1 MSDCVRY
8 PAPGCVVEY
17 MEGNAVQIALITEE
31 AGGRLRLLLPN
42 RRETRLNAS
51 RLLPWLGPMHEADLG
66 REEAVRLLEQ
76 HKKSREELAA
86 DVPVMDVWE
95 LAQGEVNV
103 APATWFA
110 ELFTSDPPVD
120 QVAAYGRALLACK
133 SHFRFQP
140 PDFQVFPAE
149 MVEKRLAEEKNRHE
163 REALIAGGAAFLRM
177 LWDVACRKRDLPP
190 PPAQGAS
197 SGEWPSDEV
206 AESLEEVLRARMV
219 DPEGQEHEALWRTLG
234 KGLPDVPH
242 LPLQLLVAWGKL
254 PAHYNFWLDRAGY
267 AAGDSWWAA
276 HTEEVDALVRAARAC
291 NMPDAALFTPT
302 ASTNCLCD
310 DNGTAGADESAAG
323 TAITDAAGPALLFE
337 AGPLPE
343 SPLPF
348 ISIDSASTRDVDDAF
363 HVQPAD
369 DGYLL
374 TLALACPALYWP
386 FGSPLDKAVLHRG
399 TSIYLPEGDC
409 HMLPEVLGTAAYSL
423 LANDLRPAL
432 CVEVPVDG
440 NGRFG
445 PCRVYL
451 ARVSLAANLT
461 YRDSQAVLDAQAE
474 GPDAPLPE
482 NPAALY
488 AEQLRLGLNLARN
501 RQSARI
507 EDGAV
512 VMDRPDPA
520 ISLEGEGAEVRV
532 LVGPDYSAPDAQML
546 VAEMMI
552 LASAAVAHWALERG
566 MAMLHRVQDVVL
578 PREYAGIW
586 STPQD
591 MTRIMRALTPSG
603 LEVQAKPHAALGLD
617 RYTPMTSPLR
627 RYPDLVNEAQ
637 VVHFLC
643 TGQPRWS
650 EDMLVRLLQ
659 ALSPALDGAGQV
671 QRFRPRYWKLL
682 FFRQQGD
689 KTWWPGVI
697 TEENDAFVSV
707 SLPDQGMFV
716 RGRRKL
722 FDDRAHPGLQVDV
735 RIGKV
740 HPLYN
745 EIMILEA
752 ATTG

>member
-31 AGGRLRLLLPN
+31 VGGRLRLLLPN

-51 RLLPWLGPMHEADLG
+51 RLLPWLGPMHGADLG
-66 REEAVRLLEQ
+66 REDAVRLLEQ
-76 HKKSREELAA
+76 HKKSREDLAA

-95 LAQGEVNV
+95 LAQGEVSV

-110 ELFTSDPPVD
+110 ELFTSDPSVD
-120 QVAAYGRALLACK
+120 QVSAYGRALLACK

-140 PDFQVFPAE
+140 PDFQVFPAG
-149 MVEKRLAEEKNRHE
+149 MVEKRLVEEKTRLE

-177 LWDVACRKRDLPP
+177 LWDVACRKRELPP
-190 PPAQGAS
+190 PPAEGAS
-197 SGEWPSDEV
+197 SGEWPPDDV
-206 AESLEEVLRARMV
+206 AESLEEVLRARMI
-219 DPEGQEHEALWRTLG
+219 DPEGQEYDALWRTLG

-242 LPLQLLVAWGKL
+242 LPLQLLVAWGKV
-254 PAHYNFWLDRAGY
+254 PPHYNFWLDRAGY
-267 AAGDSWWAA
+267 ASGDSWWTP
-276 HTEEVDALVRAARAC
+276 HSEQVDALVRASQSGE
-291 NMPDAALFTPT
+291 MPDAALFTSDAPAGCMCDEDFSAVAAEAP
-302 ASTNCLCD
+302 AS
-310 DNGTAGADESAAG
+310 S
-323 TAITDAAGPALLFE
+323 PSLLFE
-337 AGPLPE
+337 PGPLPE

-363 HVQPAD
+363 HVQPAE

-423 LANDLRPAL
+423 IANESRPAL
-432 CVEVPVDG
+432 CVEVPVDA
-440 NGRFG
+440 NGRYG
-445 PCRVYL
+445 SCRAYL
-451 ARVSLAANLT
+451 ARVRLAANLT

-474 GPDAPLPE
+474 SADAPLPE
-482 NPAALY
+482 NPAA
-488 AEQLRLGLNLARN
+488 AHAGQLRSGLDLARK
-501 RQSARI
+501 RQGARI

-520 ISLEGEGAEVRV
+520 VSLEGEGADVRV
-532 LVGPDYSAPDAQML
+532 HVGPDYSAPDAQML

-566 MAMLHRVQDVVL
+566 MSMLHRVQDVVL

-586 STPQD
+586 NTPQD

-603 LEVQAKPHAALGLD
+603 LEVQARPHAALGLD

-689 KTWWPGVI
+689 KVWWPGVI

>member
-17 MEGNAVQIALITEE
+17 LEGNAVQIALITEE

-51 RLLPWLGPMHEADLG
+51 RLLPWLGPLHGADLG
-66 REEAVRLLEQ
+66 RDEAVRLLEQ
-76 HKKSREELAA
+76 HKKCREDLAS

-95 LAQGEVNV
+95 LAQGEVSV

-110 ELFTSDPPVD
+110 ELFTSDPSAD
-120 QVAAYGRALLACK
+120 QVSAYGRALLACK

-140 PDFQVFPAE
+140 PDFQVFPAD
-149 MVEKRLAEEKNRHE
+149 MVEKRLVEEKNRLE

-177 LWDVACRKRDLPP
+177 LWDVACRKRELPP
-190 PPAQGAS
+190 PPVEGAS
-197 SGEWPSDEV
+197 SGEWPSADV
-206 AESLEEVLRARMV
+206 AESLEEVLRSRMV
-219 DPEGQEHEALWRTLG
+219 DPEGQEFDALWRTLG

-242 LPLQLLVAWGKL
+242 LPLQLLVAWGKV
-254 PAHYNFWLDRAGY
+254 PPHYNFWLDRAGY
-267 AAGDSWWAA
+267 ASGDDWWTA
-276 HTEEVDALVRAARAC
+276 HRDEVDALVRAAESGQ
-291 NMPDAALFTPT
+291 MPDAALFTPAAPT
-302 ASTNCLCD
+302 PCMCD
-310 DNGTAGADESAAG
+310 DAA
-323 TAITDAAGPALLFE
+323 ASIPAAAPATSLLFE
-337 AGPLPE
+337 PGPLPE

-348 ISIDSASTRDVDDAF
+348 VSIDSASTRDVDDAF
-363 HVQPAD
+363 HVQSTD

-374 TLALACPALYWP
+374 TLALACPALYWH
-386 FGSPLDKAVLHRG
+386 FGGVLDRAVLHRG

-423 LANDLRPAL
+423 LAGTPRPAL
-432 CVEVPVDG
+432 CVEIPVDAQ
-440 NGRFG
+440 GRYG
-445 PCRVYL
+445 SCRTYL
-451 ARVSLAANLT
+451 ARVRLAANLT
-461 YRDSQAVLDAQAE
+461 YRDSQAVLDAQSE
-474 GPDAPLPE
+474 GLALPD
-482 NPAALY
+482 NPAA
-488 AEQLRLGLNLARN
+488 AHAGQLSVGLELARK
-501 RQSARI
+501 RQNTRI

-512 VMDRPDPA
+512 VMDRPDPV
-520 ISLEGEGAEVRV
+520 ISLEGEGADVRV
-532 LVGPDYSAPDAQML
+532 HVGPDYCAPDAQML

-552 LASAAVAHWALERG
+552 LASAAVAHWARERG

-578 PREYAGIW
+578 PREYAGVW

-603 LEVQAKPHAALGLD
+603 LEVQARPHAALGLD
-617 RYTPMTSPLR
+617 RYTPVTSPLR

-650 EDMLVRLLQ
+650 EDALVSLLH

-689 KTWWPGVI
+689 KVWWSGVI

>member
-17 MEGNAVQIALITEE
+17 LEGNAVQIALITEE

-51 RLLPWLGPMHEADLG
+51 RLLPWLGPLHGADLG
-66 REEAVRLLEQ
+66 RDEAVRLLEQ
-76 HKKSREELAA
+76 HKKCREDLAS

-95 LAQGEVNV
+95 MAQGEVSV

-110 ELFTSDPPVD
+110 ELFTSDPSAD
-120 QVAAYGRALLACK
+120 QVSAYGRALLACK

-140 PDFQVFPAE
+140 PDFQVFPAD
-149 MVEKRLAEEKNRHE
+149 MVEKRLVEEKNRLE

-177 LWDVACRKRDLPP
+177 LWDVACRKRELPP
-190 PPAQGAS
+190 PPVEGAS
-197 SGEWPSDEV
+197 SGEWPSADV
-206 AESLEEVLRARMV
+206 AESLEEVLRSRMV
-219 DPEGQEHEALWRTLG
+219 DPEGQEFDALWRTLG

-242 LPLQLLVAWGKL
+242 LPLQLLVAWGKV
-254 PAHYNFWLDRAGY
+254 PPHYNFWLDRAGF
-267 AAGDSWWAA
+267 APGDDWWTA
-276 HTEEVDALVRAARAC
+276 HRDEVDALIHAAESGQ
-291 NMPDAALFTPT
+291 MPDAALFTPAAPT
-302 ASTNCLCD
+302 PCMCD
-310 DNGTAGADESAAG
+310 DAA
-323 TAITDAAGPALLFE
+323 ASIPAAAPATSLLFE
-337 AGPLPE
+337 PGPLPE

-348 ISIDSASTRDVDDAF
+348 VSIDSASTRDVDDAF
-363 HVQPAD
+363 HVQSTD

-374 TLALACPALYWP
+374 TLALACPALYWH
-386 FGSPLDKAVLHRG
+386 FGGVLDRAVLHRG

-423 LANDLRPAL
+423 LAGTPRPAL
-432 CVEVPVDG
+432 CVEIPVDAQ
-440 NGRFG
+440 GRYG
-445 PCRVYL
+445 SCRTYL
-451 ARVSLAANLT
+451 ARVRLAANLT
-461 YRDSQAVLDAQAE
+461 YRDSQAVLDAQSE
-474 GPDAPLPE
+474 GLALPD
-482 NPAALY
+482 NPAA
-488 AEQLRLGLNLARN
+488 AHAGQLSVGLELARK
-501 RQSARI
+501 RQNTRI

-512 VMDRPDPA
+512 VMDRPDPV
-520 ISLEGEGAEVRV
+520 ISLEGEGADVRV
-532 LVGPDYSAPDAQML
+532 HVGPDYCAPDAQML

-552 LASAAVAHWALERG
+552 LASAAVAHWARERG

-578 PREYAGIW
+578 PREYAGVW

-603 LEVQAKPHAALGLD
+603 LEVQARPHAALGLD
-617 RYTPMTSPLR
+617 RYTPVTSPLR

-650 EDMLVRLLQ
+650 EDALVSLLH

-689 KTWWPGVI
+689 KVWWSGVI

>member
-17 MEGNAVQIALITEE
+17 LEGNAVQIALITEE

-51 RLLPWLGPMHEADLG
+51 RLLPWLGPLHGADLG
-66 REEAVRLLEQ
+66 RDEAVRLLEQ
-76 HKKSREELAA
+76 HKKCREELAS

-95 LAQGEVNV
+95 LAQGEVSV
-103 APATWFA
+103 APDTWFA
-110 ELFTSDPPVD
+110 ELFNSDPSAD
-120 QVAAYGRALLACK
+120 QVSAYGRALLACK

-140 PDFQVFPAE
+140 PDFQVFPAD
-149 MVEKRLAEEKNRHE
+149 MVEKRLVEEKTRLE

-177 LWDVACRKRDLPP
+177 LWDVACRKRELPP
-190 PPAQGAS
+190 PPAEGAS
-197 SGEWPSDEV
+197 SGEWPSTDV
-206 AESLEEVLRARMV
+206 AESLEEVLRSRMV
-219 DPEGQEHEALWRTLG
+219 DPEGQEFDALWRTLG

-242 LPLQLLVAWGKL
+242 LPLQLLVAWGKV
-254 PAHYNFWLDRAGY
+254 PPHYNFWLDRAGY
-267 AAGDSWWAA
+267 ASGDDWWTA
-276 HTEEVDALVRAARAC
+276 HRDEVDALVRAAESGQ
-291 NMPDAALFTPT
+291 MPDAALFTPAAPT
-302 ASTNCLCD
+302 PCMCD
-310 DNGTAGADESAAG
+310 DAAVS
-323 TAITDAAGPALLFE
+323 IPAVAPATSLLFE
-337 AGPLPE
+337 PGPLPE

-348 ISIDSASTRDVDDAF
+348 VSIDSASTRDVDDAF
-363 HVQPAD
+363 HVQSTD

-374 TLALACPALYWP
+374 TLALACPALYWH
-386 FGSPLDKAVLHRG
+386 FGGVLDRAVLHRG

-423 LANDLRPAL
+423 LAGTPRPAL
-432 CVEVPVDG
+432 CVEIPVDAQ
-440 NGRFG
+440 GRYG
-445 PCRVYL
+445 SCRTYL
-451 ARVSLAANLT
+451 ARVRLAANLT
-461 YRDSQAVLDAQAE
+461 YRDSQAVLDAQSE
-474 GPDAPLPE
+474 GLALPD
-482 NPAALY
+482 NPAA
-488 AEQLRLGLNLARN
+488 AHAGQLSVGLELARK

-512 VMDRPDPA
+512 VMDRPDPV
-520 ISLEGEGAEVRV
+520 ISLEGEGADVRV
-532 LVGPDYSAPDAQML
+532 HVGPDYCAPDAQML

-552 LASAAVAHWALERG
+552 LASAAVAHWARERG

-578 PREYAGIW
+578 PREYAGVW

-603 LEVQAKPHAALGLD
+603 LEVQARPHAALGLD
-617 RYTPMTSPLR
+617 RYTPVTSPLR

-650 EDMLVRLLQ
+650 EDALVSLLH

-689 KTWWPGVI
+689 KVWWSGVI

>member
-1 MSDCVRY
+1 VS
-8 PAPGCVVEY
+8 
-17 MEGNAVQIALITEE
+17 
-31 AGGRLRLLLPN
+31 
-42 RRETRLNAS
+42 
-51 RLLPWLGPMHEADLG
+51 
-66 REEAVRLLEQ
+66 
-76 HKKSREELAA
+76 
-86 DVPVMDVWE
+86 
-95 LAQGEVNV
+95 
-103 APATWFA
+103 
-110 ELFTSDPPVD
+110 
-120 QVAAYGRALLACK
+120 AYGRALLACK

-140 PDFQVFPAE
+140 PDFQVFPAD
-149 MVEKRLAEEKNRHE
+149 MVEKRLVEEKTRLE

-177 LWDVACRKRDLPP
+177 LWDVACRKRELPP
-190 PPAQGAS
+190 PPVEGAS
-197 SGEWPSDEV
+197 SGEWPSADV
-206 AESLEEVLRARMV
+206 AESLEEVLRSRMV
-219 DPEGQEHEALWRTLG
+219 DPEGQEFDALWRTLG

-242 LPLQLLVAWGKL
+242 LPLQLLVAWGKV
-254 PAHYNFWLDRAGY
+254 PPHYYFWLDRAGF
-267 AAGDSWWAA
+267 ASGDDWWTA
-276 HTEEVDALVRAARAC
+276 HRDEVDALVHAAESGD
-291 NMPDAALFTPT
+291 MPDAALFTPAAPT
-302 ASTNCLCD
+302 PCMCD
-310 DNGTAGADESAAG
+310 DVAAS
-323 TAITDAAGPALLFE
+323 ILAAAPATSLLFE
-337 AGPLPE
+337 PGPLPE

-348 ISIDSASTRDVDDAF
+348 VSIDSASTRDVDDAF
-363 HVQPAD
+363 HVQSTD

-374 TLALACPALYWP
+374 TLALACPALYWH
-386 FGSPLDKAVLHRG
+386 FGGALDKAVLHRG

-423 LANDLRPAL
+423 LAGTPRPAL
-432 CVEVPVDG
+432 CVEIPVDAH
-440 NGRFG
+440 GRYG
-445 PCRVYL
+445 SCRTYL
-451 ARVSLAANLT
+451 ARARLAANLT
-461 YRDSQAVLDAQAE
+461 YRDSQAVLDAQSE
-474 GPDAPLPE
+474 GVALPD
-482 NPAALY
+482 NPAA
-488 AEQLRLGLNLARN
+488 AHAGQLSVGLELARK
-501 RQSARI
+501 RQNARI

-512 VMDRPDPA
+512 VMDRPDPV
-520 ISLEGEGAEVRV
+520 ISLEGEGADVRV
-532 LVGPDYSAPDAQML
+532 HVGPDYCAPDAQML

-552 LASAAVAHWALERG
+552 LASAAVAHWARERG

-578 PREYAGIW
+578 PREYAGVW

-603 LEVQAKPHAALGLD
+603 LEVQARPHAALGLD
-617 RYTPMTSPLR
+617 RYTPVTSPLR

-650 EDMLVRLLQ
+650 EDALVSLLH

-689 KTWWPGVI
+689 KVWWSGVI

>member
-17 MEGNAVQIALITEE
+17 LEGNAVQIALITEE

-51 RLLPWLGPMHEADLG
+51 RLLPWLGPLHGADLG
-66 REEAVRLLEQ
+66 RDEAVRLLEQ
-76 HKKSREELAA
+76 HKKCREDLAS

-95 LAQGEVNV
+95 MAQGEVSV

-110 ELFTSDPPVD
+110 ELFTSDPSAD
-120 QVAAYGRALLACK
+120 QVSAYGRALLACK

-140 PDFQVFPAE
+140 PDFQVFPAD
-149 MVEKRLAEEKNRHE
+149 MVEKRLVEEKNRLE

-177 LWDVACRKRDLPP
+177 LWDVACRKRELPP
-190 PPAQGAS
+190 PPAEGAS
-197 SGEWPSDEV
+197 SGEWPSADV
-206 AESLEEVLRARMV
+206 AESLEEVLRSRMI
-219 DPEGQEHEALWRTLG
+219 DPEGQEFDALWRTLG

-242 LPLQLLVAWGKL
+242 LPLQLLVAWGKV
-254 PAHYNFWLDRAGY
+254 PPHYNFWLDRAGY
-267 AAGDSWWAA
+267 ASGDDWWTA
-276 HTEEVDALVRAARAC
+276 HRDEVDALVRAAESGQ
-291 NMPDAALFTPT
+291 MPDAALFTPAAPT
-302 ASTNCLCD
+302 PCMCD
-310 DNGTAGADESAAG
+310 DAA
-323 TAITDAAGPALLFE
+323 ASIPAAAPATSLLFE
-337 AGPLPE
+337 PGPLPE

-348 ISIDSASTRDVDDAF
+348 VSIDSASTRDVDDAF
-363 HVQPAD
+363 HVQSTD

-374 TLALACPALYWP
+374 TLALACPALYWH
-386 FGSPLDKAVLHRG
+386 FGGVLDRAVLHRG

-423 LANDLRPAL
+423 LAGTPRPAL
-432 CVEVPVDG
+432 CVEIPVDAQ
-440 NGRFG
+440 GRYG
-445 PCRVYL
+445 SCRTYL
-451 ARVSLAANLT
+451 ARVRLAANLT
-461 YRDSQAVLDAQAE
+461 YRDSQAVLNAQSE
-474 GPDAPLPE
+474 GVALPD
-482 NPAALY
+482 NPAA
-488 AEQLRLGLNLARN
+488 AHAGQLSVGLELARK
-501 RQSARI
+501 RQNTRI

-512 VMDRPDPA
+512 VMDRPDPV
-520 ISLEGEGAEVRV
+520 ISLEGEGADVRV
-532 LVGPDYSAPDAQML
+532 HVGPDYCAPDAQML

-552 LASAAVAHWALERG
+552 LASAAVAHWARERG

-578 PREYAGIW
+578 PREYAGVW

-603 LEVQAKPHAALGLD
+603 LEVQARPHAALGLD
-617 RYTPMTSPLR
+617 RYTPVTSPLR

-650 EDMLVRLLQ
+650 EDALVSLLH

-689 KTWWPGVI
+689 KVWWSGVI

>member
-17 MEGNAVQIALITEE
+17 LEGNAVQIALITEE

-51 RLLPWLGPMHEADLG
+51 RLLPWLGPLHGADLG
-66 REEAVRLLEQ
+66 RDEAVRLLEQ
-76 HKKSREELAA
+76 HKKCREDLAS

-95 LAQGEVNV
+95 MAQGEVSV

-110 ELFTSDPPVD
+110 ELFTSDPSAD
-120 QVAAYGRALLACK
+120 QVSAYGRALLACK

-140 PDFQVFPAE
+140 PDFQVFPAD
-149 MVEKRLAEEKNRHE
+149 MVEKRLVEEKNRLE

-177 LWDVACRKRDLPP
+177 LWDVACRKRELPP
-190 PPAQGAS
+190 PPVEGAS
-197 SGEWPSDEV
+197 SGEWPSADV
-206 AESLEEVLRARMV
+206 AESLEEVLRSRMV
-219 DPEGQEHEALWRTLG
+219 DPEGQEFDALWRTLG

-242 LPLQLLVAWGKL
+242 LPLQLLVAWGKV
-254 PAHYNFWLDRAGY
+254 PPHYNFWLDRAGY
-267 AAGDSWWAA
+267 ASGDDWWTA
-276 HTEEVDALVRAARAC
+276 HRDEVDALVRAAESGQ
-291 NMPDAALFTPT
+291 MPDAALFTPAAPT
-302 ASTNCLCD
+302 PCMCD
-310 DNGTAGADESAAG
+310 DAA
-323 TAITDAAGPALLFE
+323 ASIPAVAPATSLLFE
-337 AGPLPE
+337 PGPLPE

-348 ISIDSASTRDVDDAF
+348 VSIDSASTRDVDDAF
-363 HVQPAD
+363 HVQSTD

-374 TLALACPALYWP
+374 TLALACPALYWH
-386 FGSPLDKAVLHRG
+386 FGGVLDRAVLHRG

-423 LANDLRPAL
+423 LAGTPRPAL
-432 CVEVPVDG
+432 CVEIPVDAQ
-440 NGRFG
+440 GRYG
-445 PCRVYL
+445 SCRTYL
-451 ARVSLAANLT
+451 ARVRLAANLT
-461 YRDSQAVLDAQAE
+461 YRDSQAVLDAQSE
-474 GPDAPLPE
+474 GLALPD
-482 NPAALY
+482 NPAA
-488 AEQLRLGLNLARN
+488 AHAGQLSVGLELARK
-501 RQSARI
+501 RQNTRI

-512 VMDRPDPA
+512 VMDRPDPV
-520 ISLEGEGAEVRV
+520 ISLEGEGADVRV
-532 LVGPDYSAPDAQML
+532 HVGPDYCAPDAQML

-552 LASAAVAHWALERG
+552 LASAAVAHWARERG

-578 PREYAGIW
+578 PREYAGVW

-603 LEVQAKPHAALGLD
+603 LEVQARPHAALGLD
-617 RYTPMTSPLR
+617 RYTPVTSPLR

-650 EDMLVRLLQ
+650 EDALVSLLH

-689 KTWWPGVI
+689 KVWWSGVI

>member
-17 MEGNAVQIALITEE
+17 LEGNAVQIALITEE

-51 RLLPWLGPMHEADLG
+51 RLLPWLGPLHGADLG
-66 REEAVRLLEQ
+66 RDEAVRLLEQ
-76 HKKSREELAA
+76 HKKCREDLAG

-95 LAQGEVNV
+95 LAQGEVSV

-110 ELFTSDPPVD
+110 ELFASDPSAD
-120 QVAAYGRALLACK
+120 QVSAYGRALLACK

-140 PDFQVFPAE
+140 PDFQVFPAD
-149 MVEKRLAEEKNRHE
+149 MVEKRLAEEKNRLE

-177 LWDVACRKRDLPP
+177 LWDVACRKRELPP
-190 PPAQGAS
+190 PPAEGAS
-197 SGEWPSDEV
+197 SGEWPSADV
-206 AESLEEVLRARMV
+206 AESLEEVLRSRMV
-219 DPEGQEHEALWRTLG
+219 DPEGQEFDALWRTLG

-242 LPLQLLVAWGKL
+242 LPLQLLVAWGKV
-254 PAHYNFWLDRAGY
+254 PPHYNFWLDRAGY
-267 AAGDSWWAA
+267 ASGDDWWTT
-276 HTEEVDALVRAARAC
+276 HREEVDELVHAAESGA
-291 NMPDAALFTPT
+291 MPDAALFTPAAPT
-302 ASTNCLCD
+302 PCMCD
-310 DNGTAGADESAAG
+310 DAA
-323 TAITDAAGPALLFE
+323 ASIPAAAPAHSLLFE
-337 AGPLPE
+337 PGPLPE

-348 ISIDSASTRDVDDAF
+348 VSIDSASTRDIDDAF
-363 HVQPAD
+363 HVQAKD
-369 DGYLL
+369 DGYVL

-386 FGSPLDKAVLHRG
+386 FGSALDKAVLHRG

-409 HMLPEVLGTAAYSL
+409 HMLPEILGTAAYSL
-423 LANDLRPAL
+423 VANEFRPAL
-432 CVEVPVDG
+432 CVEVPVDAT
-440 NGRFG
+440 GRYG
-445 PCRVYL
+445 SCHTYV
-451 ARVSLAANLT
+451 ARVRLAANLT

-474 GPDAPLPE
+474 SSDAHLPE
-482 NPAALY
+482 NPAA
-488 AEQLRLGLNLARN
+488 AHAGQLSAGLELARK

-520 ISLEGEGAEVRV
+520 ISLEGEGADVRV
-532 LVGPDYSAPDAQML
+532 HVGPDYCAPDAQML

-552 LASAAVAHWALERG
+552 LASAAVAHWARERG

-578 PREYAGIW
+578 PREYAGVW

-603 LEVQAKPHAALGLD
+603 LEVQARPHAALGLD
-617 RYTPMTSPLR
+617 RYTPVTSPLR

-650 EDMLVRLLQ
+650 EDALVSLLH

-689 KTWWPGVI
+689 KVWWPGVI

>member
-51 RLLPWLGPMHEADLG
+51 RLLPWLGPLHGADLG
-66 REEAVRLLEQ
+66 RDEAVRLLEQ
-76 HKKSREELAA
+76 HKKCREELAS

-110 ELFTSDPPVD
+110 ELFTSDPSAD
-120 QVAAYGRALLACK
+120 QVSAYGRALLACK

-140 PDFQVFPAE
+140 PDFQVFPAD
-149 MVEKRLAEEKNRHE
+149 MVEKRLVEEKNRLE

-177 LWDVACRKRDLPP
+177 LWDVACRKRELPP
-190 PPAQGAS
+190 PPVEGAS
-197 SGEWPSDEV
+197 SGEWPSADV
-206 AESLEEVLRARMV
+206 AESLEEVLRSRMV
-219 DPEGQEHEALWRTLG
+219 DPEGQEFDALWRTLG

-242 LPLQLLVAWGKL
+242 LPLQLLVAWGKV
-254 PAHYNFWLDRAGY
+254 PPHYNFWLDRAGF
-267 AAGDSWWAA
+267 ASGDDWWTA
-276 HTEEVDALVRAARAC
+276 HRDEVDALVRAAESGE
-291 NMPDAALFTPT
+291 MPDAALFTPAAPT
-302 ASTNCLCD
+302 PCMCD
-310 DNGTAGADESAAG
+310 DAA
-323 TAITDAAGPALLFE
+323 ASIPAAAPAASLLFE
-337 AGPLPE
+337 PGPLPE

-348 ISIDSASTRDVDDAF
+348 VSIDSASTRDVDDAF
-363 HVQPAD
+363 HVQPTD

-374 TLALACPALYWP
+374 TLALACPALYWR
-386 FGSPLDKAVLHRG
+386 FGGALDRAVLHRG

-423 LANDLRPAL
+423 LAGTPRPAL
-432 CVEVPVDG
+432 CVEIPVDAQ
-440 NGRFG
+440 GRYG
-445 PCRVYL
+445 SCRTYL
-451 ARVSLAANLT
+451 ARVRLAANLT
-461 YRDSQAVLDAQAE
+461 YRDSQAVLDAQSE
-474 GPDAPLPE
+474 GLALPD
-482 NPAALY
+482 NPAA
-488 AEQLRLGLNLARN
+488 AHAGQLSVGLELARK
-501 RQSARI
+501 RQNTRI

-512 VMDRPDPA
+512 VMDRPDPV
-520 ISLEGEGAEVRV
+520 ISLEGEGADVRV
-532 LVGPDYSAPDAQML
+532 HVGPDYCAPDAQML

-552 LASAAVAHWALERG
+552 LASAAVAHWARERG

-578 PREYAGIW
+578 PREYAGVW

-603 LEVQAKPHAALGLD
+603 LEVQARPHAALGLD
-617 RYTPMTSPLR
+617 RYTPVTSPLR

-650 EDMLVRLLQ
+650 EDALVSLLH

-689 KTWWPGVI
+689 KVWWSGVI

-722 FDDRAHPGLQVDV
+722 FDDRAHPGLQVAV

>member
-17 MEGNAVQIALITEE
+17 LEGNAVQIALITEE

-51 RLLPWLGPMHEADLG
+51 RLLPWLGPLHGADLG
-66 REEAVRLLEQ
+66 RDEAVRLLEQ
-76 HKKSREELAA
+76 HKKCREELAS

-110 ELFTSDPPVD
+110 ELFTSDPSAD
-120 QVAAYGRALLACK
+120 QVSAYGRALLACK

-140 PDFQVFPAE
+140 PDFQVFPAD
-149 MVEKRLAEEKNRHE
+149 MVEKRLVEEKNRLE

-177 LWDVACRKRDLPP
+177 LWDVACRKRELPP
-190 PPAQGAS
+190 PPVEGAS
-197 SGEWPSDEV
+197 SGEWPSADV
-206 AESLEEVLRARMV
+206 AESLEEVLRSRMV
-219 DPEGQEHEALWRTLG
+219 DPEGQEFDALWRTLG

-242 LPLQLLVAWGKL
+242 LPLQLLVAWGKV
-254 PAHYNFWLDRAGY
+254 PPHYNFWLDRAGF
-267 AAGDSWWAA
+267 APGDDWWTA
-276 HTEEVDALVRAARAC
+276 HRDEVDALVHAAESGQ
-291 NMPDAALFTPT
+291 MPDAALFTPAAPT
-302 ASTNCLCD
+302 PCMCD
-310 DNGTAGADESAAG
+310 DAA
-323 TAITDAAGPALLFE
+323 ASIPAAAPATSLLFE
-337 AGPLPE
+337 PGPLPE

-348 ISIDSASTRDVDDAF
+348 VSIDSASTRDVDDAF
-363 HVQPAD
+363 HVQSTD

-374 TLALACPALYWP
+374 TLALACPALYWH
-386 FGSPLDKAVLHRG
+386 FGGVLDRAVLHRG

-423 LANDLRPAL
+423 LAGTPRPAL
-432 CVEVPVDG
+432 CVEIPVDAQ
-440 NGRFG
+440 GRYG
-445 PCRVYL
+445 SCRTYL
-451 ARVSLAANLT
+451 ARVRLAANLT
-461 YRDSQAVLDAQAE
+461 YRDSQAVLDAQSE
-474 GPDAPLPE
+474 GLALPD
-482 NPAALY
+482 NPAA
-488 AEQLRLGLNLARN
+488 AHAGQLSVGLELARK
-501 RQSARI
+501 RQNTRI

-512 VMDRPDPA
+512 VMDRPDPV
-520 ISLEGEGAEVRV
+520 ISLEGEGADVRV
-532 LVGPDYSAPDAQML
+532 HVGPDYCAPDAQML

-552 LASAAVAHWALERG
+552 LASAAVAHWARERG

-578 PREYAGIW
+578 PREYAGVW

-603 LEVQAKPHAALGLD
+603 LEVQARPHAALGLD
-617 RYTPMTSPLR
+617 RYTPVTSPLR

-650 EDMLVRLLQ
+650 EDALVSLLH

-689 KTWWPGVI
+689 KVWWSDVI

>member
-17 MEGNAVQIALITEE
+17 LEGNAVQIALITEE

-51 RLLPWLGPMHEADLG
+51 RLLPWLGPLHGADLG
-66 REEAVRLLEQ
+66 RDEAVRLLEQ
-76 HKKSREELAA
+76 HKKCREDLAS

-95 LAQGEVNV
+95 LAQGEVSV

-110 ELFTSDPPVD
+110 ELFTSDPSAD
-120 QVAAYGRALLACK
+120 QVSAYGRALLACK

-140 PDFQVFPAE
+140 PDFQVFPAD
-149 MVEKRLAEEKNRHE
+149 MVEKRLVEEKNRLE

-177 LWDVACRKRDLPP
+177 LWDVACRKRELPP
-190 PPAQGAS
+190 PPAEGAS
-197 SGEWPSDEV
+197 SGEWPSADV
-206 AESLEEVLRARMV
+206 AESLEEVLRSRMV
-219 DPEGQEHEALWRTLG
+219 DPEGQEFDALWRTLG

-242 LPLQLLVAWGKL
+242 LPLQLLVAWGKV
-254 PAHYNFWLDRAGY
+254 PPHYNFWLDRAGF
-267 AAGDSWWAA
+267 APGDDWWTA
-276 HTEEVDALVRAARAC
+276 HRDEVDALIHAAESGQ
-291 NMPDAALFTPT
+291 MPDAALFTPAAPT
-302 ASTNCLCD
+302 PCMCD
-310 DNGTAGADESAAG
+310 DAA
-323 TAITDAAGPALLFE
+323 ASIPAAAPATSLLFE
-337 AGPLPE
+337 PGPLPE

-348 ISIDSASTRDVDDAF
+348 VSIDSASTRDVDDAF
-363 HVQPAD
+363 HVQPTD

-374 TLALACPALYWP
+374 TLALACPALYWH
-386 FGSPLDKAVLHRG
+386 FGGALDRAVLHRG

-423 LANDLRPAL
+423 LAGTPRPAL
-432 CVEVPVDG
+432 CVEIPVDAQ
-440 NGRFG
+440 GRYG
-445 PCRVYL
+445 SCRTYL
-451 ARVSLAANLT
+451 ARVHLAANLT
-461 YRDSQAVLDAQAE
+461 YRDSQAVLDAQSE
-474 GPDAPLPE
+474 GVALPD
-482 NPAALY
+482 NPAA
-488 AEQLRLGLNLARN
+488 AHAGQLSVGLELARK
-501 RQSARI
+501 RQNARI

-512 VMDRPDPA
+512 VMDRPDPV
-520 ISLEGEGAEVRV
+520 ISLEGEGADVRV
-532 LVGPDYSAPDAQML
+532 HVGPDYCAPDAQML

-552 LASAAVAHWALERG
+552 LASAAVAHWARERG

-578 PREYAGIW
+578 PREYAGVW

-603 LEVQAKPHAALGLD
+603 LEVQARPHAALGLD
-617 RYTPMTSPLR
+617 RYTPVTSPLR

-650 EDMLVRLLQ
+650 EDALVSLLH

-671 QRFRPRYWKLL
+671 QRFRPRYWKLV

-689 KTWWPGVI
+689 KVWWSGVI

>member
-17 MEGNAVQIALITEE
+17 LEGNAVQIALITEE

-51 RLLPWLGPMHEADLG
+51 RLLPWLGPLHGADLG
-66 REEAVRLLEQ
+66 RDEAVRLLEQ
-76 HKKSREELAA
+76 HKKCREDLAS

-95 LAQGEVNV
+95 LAQGEVSV

-110 ELFTSDPPVD
+110 ELFTSDPSAD
-120 QVAAYGRALLACK
+120 QVSAYGRALLACK

-140 PDFQVFPAE
+140 PDFQVFPAD
-149 MVEKRLAEEKNRHE
+149 MVEKRLVEEKTRLE

-177 LWDVACRKRDLPP
+177 LWDVACRKRELPP
-190 PPAQGAS
+190 PPVEGAS
-197 SGEWPSDEV
+197 SGEWPSADV
-206 AESLEEVLRARMV
+206 AESLEEVLRSRMV
-219 DPEGQEHEALWRTLG
+219 DPEGQEFDALWRTLG

-242 LPLQLLVAWGKL
+242 LPLQLLVAWGKV
-254 PAHYNFWLDRAGY
+254 PPHYNFWLDRAGY
-267 AAGDSWWAA
+267 ASGDDWWTA
-276 HTEEVDALVRAARAC
+276 HRDEVDALVRAAESGQ
-291 NMPDAALFTPT
+291 MPDAALFTPAAPT
-302 ASTNCLCD
+302 PCMCD
-310 DNGTAGADESAAG
+310 DAA
-323 TAITDAAGPALLFE
+323 ASIPAAAPATSLLFE
-337 AGPLPE
+337 PGPLPE

-348 ISIDSASTRDVDDAF
+348 VSIDSASTRDVDDAF
-363 HVQPAD
+363 HVQSTD

-374 TLALACPALYWP
+374 TLALACPALYWH
-386 FGSPLDKAVLHRG
+386 FGGVLDRAVLHRG

-423 LANDLRPAL
+423 LAGTPRPAL
-432 CVEVPVDG
+432 CVEIPVDAQ
-440 NGRFG
+440 GRYG
-445 PCRVYL
+445 SCRTYL
-451 ARVSLAANLT
+451 ARVRLAANLT
-461 YRDSQAVLDAQAE
+461 YRDSQAVLDAQSE
-474 GPDAPLPE
+474 GLALPD
-482 NPAALY
+482 NPAA
-488 AEQLRLGLNLARN
+488 AHAGQLSVGLELARK
-501 RQSARI
+501 RQNTRI

-512 VMDRPDPA
+512 VMDRPDPV
-520 ISLEGEGAEVRV
+520 ISLEGEGADVRV
-532 LVGPDYSAPDAQML
+532 HVGPDYCAPDAQML

-552 LASAAVAHWALERG
+552 LASAAVAHWARERG

-578 PREYAGIW
+578 PREYAGVW

-603 LEVQAKPHAALGLD
+603 LEVQARPHAALGLD
-617 RYTPMTSPLR
+617 RYTPVTSPLR

-650 EDMLVRLLQ
+650 EDALVSLLH

-689 KTWWPGVI
+689 KVWWSGVI

>member
-17 MEGNAVQIALITEE
+17 LEGNAVQIALITEE

-51 RLLPWLGPMHEADLG
+51 RLLPWLGPLHGADLG
-66 REEAVRLLEQ
+66 RDEAVRLLEQ
-76 HKKSREELAA
+76 HKKCREDLAS

-95 LAQGEVNV
+95 MAQGEVSV

-110 ELFTSDPPVD
+110 ELFTSDPSAD
-120 QVAAYGRALLACK
+120 QVSAYGRALLACK

-140 PDFQVFPAE
+140 PDFQVFPAD
-149 MVEKRLAEEKNRHE
+149 MVEKRLVEEKNRLE

-177 LWDVACRKRDLPP
+177 LWDVACRKRELPP
-190 PPAQGAS
+190 PPVEGAS
-197 SGEWPSDEV
+197 SGEWPSADV
-206 AESLEEVLRARMV
+206 AESLEEVLRSRMV
-219 DPEGQEHEALWRTLG
+219 DPEGQEFDALWRTLG

-242 LPLQLLVAWGKL
+242 LPLQLLVAWGKV
-254 PAHYNFWLDRAGY
+254 PPHYNFWLDRAGY
-267 AAGDSWWAA
+267 ASGDDWWTA
-276 HTEEVDALVRAARAC
+276 HRDEVDALVRAAESGQ
-291 NMPDAALFTPT
+291 MPDAALFTPAAPT
-302 ASTNCLCD
+302 PCMCD
-310 DNGTAGADESAAG
+310 DAA
-323 TAITDAAGPALLFE
+323 ASIPAAAPATSLLFE
-337 AGPLPE
+337 PGPLPE

-348 ISIDSASTRDVDDAF
+348 VSIDSASTRDVDDAF
-363 HVQPAD
+363 HVQSTD

-374 TLALACPALYWP
+374 TLALACPALYWH
-386 FGSPLDKAVLHRG
+386 FGGVLDRAVLHRG

-423 LANDLRPAL
+423 LAGTPRPAL
-432 CVEVPVDG
+432 CVEIPVDAQ
-440 NGRFG
+440 GRYG
-445 PCRVYL
+445 SCRTYL
-451 ARVSLAANLT
+451 ARVRLAANLT
-461 YRDSQAVLDAQAE
+461 YRDSQAVLNAQSE
-474 GPDAPLPE
+474 GVALPD
-482 NPAALY
+482 NPAA
-488 AEQLRLGLNLARN
+488 AHAGQLSVGLELARK
-501 RQSARI
+501 RQNTRI

-512 VMDRPDPA
+512 VMDRPDPV
-520 ISLEGEGAEVRV
+520 ISLEGEGADVRV
-532 LVGPDYSAPDAQML
+532 HVGPDYCAPDAQML

-552 LASAAVAHWALERG
+552 LASAAVAHWARERG

-578 PREYAGIW
+578 PREYAGVW

-603 LEVQAKPHAALGLD
+603 LEVQARPHAALGLD
-617 RYTPMTSPLR
+617 RYTPVTSPLR

-650 EDMLVRLLQ
+650 EDALVSLLH

-689 KTWWPGVI
+689 KVWWSGVI

>member
-17 MEGNAVQIALITEE
+17 LEGNAVQIALITEE

-51 RLLPWLGPMHEADLG
+51 RLLPWLGPMHGADLG
-66 REEAVRLLEQ
+66 RDEAVRLLEQ
-76 HKKSREELAA
+76 HKKCREDLAN

-95 LAQGEVNV
+95 LAQGEVSV

-110 ELFTSDPPVD
+110 ELFTSDPSAD
-120 QVAAYGRALLACK
+120 QVSAYGRALLGCK

-140 PDFQVFPAE
+140 PDFQVFPAD
-149 MVEKRLAEEKNRHE
+149 MVEKRLAEEKNRLE

-177 LWDVACRKRDLPP
+177 LWDVACRKRELPP
-190 PPAQGAS
+190 PPAEGAG
-197 SGEWPSDEV
+197 SGEWPSAEV
-206 AESLEEVLRARMV
+206 AESLEEVLRSRMV
-219 DPEGQEHEALWRTLG
+219 DPEGQEFDALWRTLG

-242 LPLQLLVAWGKL
+242 LPLQLLVAWGKV
-254 PAHYNFWLDRAGY
+254 PPHYNFWLDRAGY
-267 AAGDSWWAA
+267 ASGDNWWTA
-276 HTEEVDALVRAARAC
+276 HREEVDALVRAAE
-291 NMPDAALFTPT
+291 NGEMPDAALFTSAAPT
-302 ASTNCLCD
+302 PCMCD
-310 DNGTAGADESAAG
+310 DAA
-323 TAITDAAGPALLFE
+323 ASIPAVAPATSLLFE
-337 AGPLPE
+337 PGPLPE

-348 ISIDSASTRDVDDAF
+348 VSIDSASTRDVDDAF
-363 HVQPAD
+363 HVQPTD

-374 TLALACPALYWP
+374 TLALACPALYWH
-386 FGSPLDKAVLHRG
+386 FGGALDRAVLHRG

-423 LANDLRPAL
+423 VADEPRPAL
-432 CVEVPVDG
+432 CVEVPVDAD
-440 NGRFG
+440 GRYG
-445 PCRVYL
+445 SCRTYL
-451 ARVSLAANLT
+451 ARVRLAANLT
-461 YRDSQAVLDAQAE
+461 YRDSQAVLDARSE
-474 GPDAPLPE
+474 GADLPD
-482 NPAALY
+482 NPAA
-488 AEQLRLGLNLARN
+488 AHAGQLSAGLELARK

-520 ISLEGEGAEVRV
+520 ISLEGEGADVRV
-532 LVGPDYSAPDAQML
+532 HVGPDYCAPDAQML

-552 LASAAVAHWALERG
+552 LASAAVAHWAWERG

-578 PREYAGIW
+578 PREYAGVW

-603 LEVQAKPHAALGLD
+603 LEVQARPHAALGLD
-617 RYTPMTSPLR
+617 RYTPVTSPLR

-650 EDMLVRLLQ
+650 EDALVNLLH
-659 ALSPALDGAGQV
+659 ALSPALEGAGQV

-689 KTWWPGVI
+689 KVWWPGVI

-722 FDDRAHPGLQVDV
+722 FDDRAHPGLRVDV

-752 ATTG
+752 ATAG

>member
-17 MEGNAVQIALITEE
+17 LEGNAVQIALITEE

-51 RLLPWLGPMHEADLG
+51 RLLPWLGPLHGADLG
-66 REEAVRLLEQ
+66 RDEAVRLLEQ
-76 HKKSREELAA
+76 HKKCREDLAS

-95 LAQGEVNV
+95 MAQGEVSV

-110 ELFTSDPPVD
+110 ELFSSDPSAD
-120 QVAAYGRALLACK
+120 QVSAYGRALLACK

-140 PDFQVFPAE
+140 PDFQVFPAD
-149 MVEKRLAEEKNRHE
+149 MVEKRLVEEKNRLE

-177 LWDVACRKRDLPP
+177 LWDVACRKRELPP
-190 PPAQGAS
+190 PPVEGAS
-197 SGEWPSDEV
+197 SGEWPSADV
-206 AESLEEVLRARMV
+206 AESLEEVLRSRMV
-219 DPEGQEHEALWRTLG
+219 DPEGQEFDALWRTLG

-242 LPLQLLVAWGKL
+242 LPLQLLVAWGKV
-254 PAHYNFWLDRAGY
+254 PPHYNFWLDRAGY
-267 AAGDSWWAA
+267 ASGDDWWTA
-276 HTEEVDALVRAARAC
+276 HRDEVDALVRAAESGQ
-291 NMPDAALFTPT
+291 MPDAALFTPAAPT
-302 ASTNCLCD
+302 PCMCD
-310 DNGTAGADESAAG
+310 DAA
-323 TAITDAAGPALLFE
+323 ASIPAVAPATSLLFE
-337 AGPLPE
+337 PGPLPE

-348 ISIDSASTRDVDDAF
+348 VSIDSASTRDVDDAF
-363 HVQPAD
+363 HVQSTD

-374 TLALACPALYWP
+374 TLALACPALYWH
-386 FGSPLDKAVLHRG
+386 FGGVLDRAVLHRG

-423 LANDLRPAL
+423 LAGTPRPAL
-432 CVEVPVDG
+432 CVEIPVDAQ
-440 NGRFG
+440 GRYG
-445 PCRVYL
+445 SCRTYL
-451 ARVSLAANLT
+451 ARVRLAANLT
-461 YRDSQAVLDAQAE
+461 YRDSQAVLDAQSE
-474 GPDAPLPE
+474 GLALPD
-482 NPAALY
+482 NPAA
-488 AEQLRLGLNLARN
+488 AHAGQLSVGLELARK
-501 RQSARI
+501 RQNTRI

-512 VMDRPDPA
+512 VMDRPDPV
-520 ISLEGEGAEVRV
+520 ISLEGEGADVRV
-532 LVGPDYSAPDAQML
+532 HVGPDYCAPDAQML

-552 LASAAVAHWALERG
+552 LASAAVAHWARERG

-578 PREYAGIW
+578 PREYAGVW

-603 LEVQAKPHAALGLD
+603 LEVQARPHAALGLD
-617 RYTPMTSPLR
+617 RYTPVTSPLR

-650 EDMLVRLLQ
+650 EDALVSLLH

-689 KTWWPGVI
+689 KVWWSGVI

>member
-17 MEGNAVQIALITEE
+17 LEGNAVQIALITEE

-51 RLLPWLGPMHEADLG
+51 RLLPWLGPLHGADLG
-66 REEAVRLLEQ
+66 RDEAVRLLEQ
-76 HKKSREELAA
+76 HKKCREDLAS

-95 LAQGEVNV
+95 LAQGEVSV

-110 ELFTSDPPVD
+110 ELFTSDPSAD
-120 QVAAYGRALLACK
+120 QVSAYGRALLACK

-140 PDFQVFPAE
+140 PDFQVFPAD
-149 MVEKRLAEEKNRHE
+149 MVEKRLVEEKNRLE

-177 LWDVACRKRDLPP
+177 LWDVACRKRELPP
-190 PPAQGAS
+190 PPVEGAS
-197 SGEWPSDEV
+197 SGEWPSADV
-206 AESLEEVLRARMV
+206 AESLEEVLRSRMV
-219 DPEGQEHEALWRTLG
+219 DPEGQEFDALWRTLG

-242 LPLQLLVAWGKL
+242 LPLQLLVAWGKV
-254 PAHYNFWLDRAGY
+254 PPHYNFWLDRAGY
-267 AAGDSWWAA
+267 ASGDDWWTA
-276 HTEEVDALVRAARAC
+276 HRDEVDALVRAAESGQ
-291 NMPDAALFTPT
+291 MPDAALFTPAAPT
-302 ASTNCLCD
+302 PCMCD
-310 DNGTAGADESAAG
+310 DAA
-323 TAITDAAGPALLFE
+323 ASIPAAAPATSLLFE
-337 AGPLPE
+337 PGPLPE

-348 ISIDSASTRDVDDAF
+348 VSIDSASTRDVDDAF
-363 HVQPAD
+363 HVQSTD

-374 TLALACPALYWP
+374 TLALACPALYWR
-386 FGSPLDKAVLHRG
+386 FGGVLDRAVLHRG

-423 LANDLRPAL
+423 LAGTPRPAL
-432 CVEVPVDG
+432 CVEIPVDAQ
-440 NGRFG
+440 GRYG
-445 PCRVYL
+445 SCRTYL
-451 ARVSLAANLT
+451 ARVRLAANLT
-461 YRDSQAVLDAQAE
+461 YRDSQAVLDAQSE
-474 GPDAPLPE
+474 GLALPD
-482 NPAALY
+482 NPAA
-488 AEQLRLGLNLARN
+488 AHAGQLSVGLELARK
-501 RQSARI
+501 RQNTRI

-512 VMDRPDPA
+512 VMDRPDPV
-520 ISLEGEGAEVRV
+520 ISLEGEGADVRV
-532 LVGPDYSAPDAQML
+532 HVGPDYCAPDAQML

-552 LASAAVAHWALERG
+552 LASAAVAHWARERG

-578 PREYAGIW
+578 PREYAGVW

-603 LEVQAKPHAALGLD
+603 LEVQARPHAALGLD
-617 RYTPMTSPLR
+617 RYTPVTSPLR

-650 EDMLVRLLQ
+650 EDALVSLLH

-689 KTWWPGVI
+689 KVWWSGVI

>member
-17 MEGNAVQIALITEE
+17 MEGNAVQVALITEE

-51 RLLPWLGPMHEADLG
+51 RLLPWLGPLHGADLG
-66 REEAVRLLEQ
+66 RDEAVRLLEQ
-76 HKKSREELAA
+76 HKKCREDLAS

-95 LAQGEVNV
+95 MAQGEVNV

-110 ELFTSDPPVD
+110 ELFTSDPSAD
-120 QVAAYGRALLACK
+120 QVSAYGRALLACK

-140 PDFQVFPAE
+140 PDFQVFPAD
-149 MVEKRLAEEKNRHE
+149 MVEKRLVEEKNRLE

-177 LWDVACRKRDLPP
+177 LWDVACRKRELPP
-190 PPAQGAS
+190 PPVEGAS
-197 SGEWPSDEV
+197 SGEWPSADV
-206 AESLEEVLRARMV
+206 AESLEEVLRSRMV
-219 DPEGQEHEALWRTLG
+219 DPEGQEFDALWRTLG

-242 LPLQLLVAWGKL
+242 LPLQLLVAWGKV
-254 PAHYNFWLDRAGY
+254 PPHYNFWLDRAGY
-267 AAGDSWWAA
+267 ASGDDWWTA
-276 HTEEVDALVRAARAC
+276 HRDEVDALVHAAESGQ
-291 NMPDAALFTPT
+291 MPDAALFTPAAPT
-302 ASTNCLCD
+302 PCMCD
-310 DNGTAGADESAAG
+310 DAA
-323 TAITDAAGPALLFE
+323 ASIPAAAPATSLLFE
-337 AGPLPE
+337 PGPLPE

-348 ISIDSASTRDVDDAF
+348 VSIDSASTRDVDDAF
-363 HVQPAD
+363 HVQSTD

-374 TLALACPALYWP
+374 TLALACPALYWH
-386 FGSPLDKAVLHRG
+386 FGGVLDRAVLHRG

-423 LANDLRPAL
+423 LAGTPRPAL
-432 CVEVPVDG
+432 CVEIPVDAQ
-440 NGRFG
+440 GRYG
-445 PCRVYL
+445 SCRTYL
-451 ARVSLAANLT
+451 ARVRLAANLT
-461 YRDSQAVLDAQAE
+461 YRDSQAVLDAQSE
-474 GPDAPLPE
+474 GLALPD
-482 NPAALY
+482 NPAA
-488 AEQLRLGLNLARN
+488 AHAGQLSVGLELARK
-501 RQSARI
+501 RQNTRI

-512 VMDRPDPA
+512 VMDRPDPV
-520 ISLEGEGAEVRV
+520 ISLEGEGADVRV
-532 LVGPDYSAPDAQML
+532 HVGPDYCAPDAQML

-552 LASAAVAHWALERG
+552 LASAAVAHWARERG

-578 PREYAGIW
+578 PREYAGVW

-603 LEVQAKPHAALGLD
+603 LEVQARPHAALGLD
-617 RYTPMTSPLR
+617 RYTPVTSPLR

-650 EDMLVRLLQ
+650 EDALVSLLH

-689 KTWWPGVI
+689 KVWWPGVI

>member
-51 RLLPWLGPMHEADLG
+51 RLLPWLGPMPGADLG

-76 HKKSREELAA
+76 HKKSREDLAA

-95 LAQGEVNV
+95 LAQGEVSV

-110 ELFTSDPPVD
+110 ELFTSDPSAD

-140 PDFQVFPAE
+140 PDFQVFPAD
-149 MVEKRLAEEKNRHE
+149 MVEKRLVEEKNRLE

-190 PPAQGAS
+190 PPAEGAG
-197 SGEWPSDEV
+197 SGEWPPDEV
-206 AESLEEVLRARMV
+206 AESLEEVLRARMI
-219 DPEGQEHEALWRTLG
+219 DPEGQEYDALWRTLG

-242 LPLQLLVAWGKL
+242 LPLQLLVAWGKV
-254 PAHYNFWLDRAGY
+254 PPHYNFWLDRAGY
-267 AAGDSWWAA
+267 ASGDKWWAP
-276 HTEEVDALVRAARAC
+276 HSEQVDALVRAAQSGE
-291 NMPDAALFTPT
+291 MPDAALFTP
-302 ASTNCLCD
+302 AAAAGCLCD
-310 DNGTAGADESAAG
+310 EDPSAVA
-323 TAITDAAGPALLFE
+323 TEAPAPSPSLLFE
-337 AGPLPE
+337 PGPLPE

-363 HVQPAD
+363 HLQSTE

-423 LANDLRPAL
+423 IASESRPAL
-432 CVEVPVDG
+432 CVEVPVDSG
-440 NGRFG
+440 GRFG

-451 ARVSLAANLT
+451 ARVRLAANLT

-474 GPDAPLPE
+474 SSDAPLPE
-482 NPAALY
+482 NPAASH
-488 AEQLRLGLNLARN
+488 AGQLRCGLDLARK
-501 RQSARI
+501 RQGARI

-520 ISLEGEGAEVRV
+520 ILLEGEGADVRV
-532 LVGPDYSAPDAQML
+532 HVGPDYSAPDAQML

-566 MAMLHRVQDVVL
+566 VSMLHRVQDVVL

-586 STPQD
+586 NTPQD

-603 LEVQAKPHAALGLD
+603 LEVQARPHAALGLD

-689 KTWWPGVI
+689 KVWWPGVI

-716 RGRRKL
+716 RGRRRL

>member
-17 MEGNAVQIALITEE
+17 IEGNAVQVALITEE

-51 RLLPWLGPMHEADLG
+51 RLLPWLGPLHGADLG
-66 REEAVRLLEQ
+66 RDEAVRLLEQ
-76 HKKSREELAA
+76 HKKCREELAS

-110 ELFTSDPPVD
+110 ELFTSDPSAD
-120 QVAAYGRALLACK
+120 QVSAYGRALLACK

-140 PDFQVFPAE
+140 PDFQVFPAD
-149 MVEKRLAEEKNRHE
+149 MVEKRLVEEKNRLE

-177 LWDVACRKRDLPP
+177 LWDVACRKRELPP
-190 PPAQGAS
+190 PPVEGAS
-197 SGEWPSDEV
+197 SGEWPSADV
-206 AESLEEVLRARMV
+206 AESLEEVLRSRMV
-219 DPEGQEHEALWRTLG
+219 DPEGQEFDALWRTLG

-242 LPLQLLVAWGKL
+242 LPLQLLVAWGKV
-254 PAHYNFWLDRAGY
+254 PPHYNFWLDRAGY
-267 AAGDSWWAA
+267 ASGDDWWTA
-276 HTEEVDALVRAARAC
+276 HRDEVDALVRAAESGQ
-291 NMPDAALFTPT
+291 MPDAALFTPAAPT
-302 ASTNCLCD
+302 PCMCD
-310 DNGTAGADESAAG
+310 DAA
-323 TAITDAAGPALLFE
+323 ASIPAAAPATSLLFE
-337 AGPLPE
+337 PGPLPE

-348 ISIDSASTRDVDDAF
+348 VSIDSASTRDVDDAF
-363 HVQPAD
+363 HVQSTD

-374 TLALACPALYWP
+374 TLALACPALYWH
-386 FGSPLDKAVLHRG
+386 FGGVLDRAVLHRG

-423 LANDLRPAL
+423 LAGTPRPAL
-432 CVEVPVDG
+432 CVEIPVDAQ
-440 NGRFG
+440 GRYG
-445 PCRVYL
+445 SCRTYL
-451 ARVSLAANLT
+451 ARVRLAANLT
-461 YRDSQAVLDAQAE
+461 YRDSQAVLDAQSE
-474 GPDAPLPE
+474 GLALPD
-482 NPAALY
+482 NPAA
-488 AEQLRLGLNLARN
+488 AHAGQLSVGLELARK
-501 RQSARI
+501 RQNTRI

-512 VMDRPDPA
+512 VMDRPDPV
-520 ISLEGEGAEVRV
+520 ISLEGEGADVRV
-532 LVGPDYSAPDAQML
+532 HVGPDYCAPDAQML

-552 LASAAVAHWALERG
+552 LASAAVAHWARERG

-578 PREYAGIW
+578 PREYAGVW

-603 LEVQAKPHAALGLD
+603 LEVQARPHAALGLD
-617 RYTPMTSPLR
+617 RYTPVTSPLR

-650 EDMLVRLLQ
+650 EDALVSLLH

-689 KTWWPGVI
+689 KVWWSGVI

>member
-17 MEGNAVQIALITEE
+17 LEGNAVQIALITEE

-51 RLLPWLGPMHEADLG
+51 RLLPWLGPLHGADLG
-66 REEAVRLLEQ
+66 RDEAVRLLEQ
-76 HKKSREELAA
+76 HKKCREDLAS

-95 LAQGEVNV
+95 MAQGEVSV

-110 ELFTSDPPVD
+110 ELFTSDPSAD
-120 QVAAYGRALLACK
+120 QVSAYGRALLACK

-140 PDFQVFPAE
+140 PDFQVFPAD
-149 MVEKRLAEEKNRHE
+149 MVEKRLVEEKNRLE

-177 LWDVACRKRDLPP
+177 LWDVACRKRELPP
-190 PPAQGAS
+190 PPVEGAS
-197 SGEWPSDEV
+197 SGEWPSADV
-206 AESLEEVLRARMV
+206 AESLEEVLRSRMV
-219 DPEGQEHEALWRTLG
+219 DPEGQEFDALWRTLG

-242 LPLQLLVAWGKL
+242 LPLQLLVAWGKV
-254 PAHYNFWLDRAGY
+254 PPHYNFWLDRAGY
-267 AAGDSWWAA
+267 ASGDDWWTA
-276 HTEEVDALVRAARAC
+276 HRDEVDALVRAAESGQ
-291 NMPDAALFTPT
+291 MPDAALFTPAAPT
-302 ASTNCLCD
+302 PCMCD
-310 DNGTAGADESAAG
+310 DAA
-323 TAITDAAGPALLFE
+323 ASIPAAAPATSLLFE
-337 AGPLPE
+337 PGPLPE

-348 ISIDSASTRDVDDAF
+348 VSIDSASTRDVDDAF
-363 HVQPAD
+363 HVQSTD

-374 TLALACPALYWP
+374 TLALACPALYWH
-386 FGSPLDKAVLHRG
+386 FGGVLDRAVLHRG

-423 LANDLRPAL
+423 LAGTPRPAL
-432 CVEVPVDG
+432 CVEIPVDAQ
-440 NGRFG
+440 GRYG
-445 PCRVYL
+445 SCRTYL
-451 ARVSLAANLT
+451 ARVRLAANLT
-461 YRDSQAVLDAQAE
+461 YRDSQAVLDAQSE
-474 GPDAPLPE
+474 GLALPD
-482 NPAALY
+482 NPAA
-488 AEQLRLGLNLARN
+488 AHAGQLSVGLELARK
-501 RQSARI
+501 RQNTRI

-512 VMDRPDPA
+512 VMDRPDPV
-520 ISLEGEGAEVRV
+520 ISLEGEGADVRV
-532 LVGPDYSAPDAQML
+532 HVGPDYCAPDAQML

-552 LASAAVAHWALERG
+552 LASAAVAHWARERG

-578 PREYAGIW
+578 PREYAGVW

-603 LEVQAKPHAALGLD
+603 LEVQARPHAALGLD
-617 RYTPMTSPLR
+617 RYTPVTSPLR

-650 EDMLVRLLQ
+650 EDALVSLLH

-689 KTWWPGVI
+689 KVWWSGVI

>member
-17 MEGNAVQIALITEE
+17 LEGNAVQIALITEE

-51 RLLPWLGPMHEADLG
+51 RLLPWLGPLHGADLG
-66 REEAVRLLEQ
+66 RDEAVRLLEQ
-76 HKKSREELAA
+76 HKKCREDLAS

-110 ELFTSDPPVD
+110 ELFTSDPSAD
-120 QVAAYGRALLACK
+120 QVSAYGRALLACK

-140 PDFQVFPAE
+140 PDFQVFPAD
-149 MVEKRLAEEKNRHE
+149 MVEKRLVEEKNRLE

-177 LWDVACRKRDLPP
+177 LWDVACRKRELPP
-190 PPAQGAS
+190 PPVEGAS
-197 SGEWPSDEV
+197 SGEWPSADV
-206 AESLEEVLRARMV
+206 AESLEEVLRSRMV
-219 DPEGQEHEALWRTLG
+219 DPEGQEFDALWRTLG

-242 LPLQLLVAWGKL
+242 LPLQLLVAWGKV
-254 PAHYNFWLDRAGY
+254 PPHYNFWLDRAGY
-267 AAGDSWWAA
+267 ASGDDWWTA
-276 HTEEVDALVRAARAC
+276 HRDEVDALVRAAESGQ
-291 NMPDAALFTPT
+291 MPDAALFTPAAPT
-302 ASTNCLCD
+302 PCMCD
-310 DNGTAGADESAAG
+310 DAAVS
-323 TAITDAAGPALLFE
+323 IPAAAPATSLLFE
-337 AGPLPE
+337 PGPLPE

-348 ISIDSASTRDVDDAF
+348 VSIDSASTRDVDDAF
-363 HVQPAD
+363 HVQSTD

-374 TLALACPALYWP
+374 TLALACPALYWH
-386 FGSPLDKAVLHRG
+386 FGGVLDRAVLHRG

-423 LANDLRPAL
+423 LAGTPRPAL
-432 CVEVPVDG
+432 CVEMPVDAQ
-440 NGRFG
+440 GRYG
-445 PCRVYL
+445 SCRTYL
-451 ARVSLAANLT
+451 ARVRLAANLT
-461 YRDSQAVLDAQAE
+461 HRDSQAVLDAQSE
-474 GPDAPLPE
+474 GLALPD
-482 NPAALY
+482 NPAA
-488 AEQLRLGLNLARN
+488 AHAGQLSVGLELARK
-501 RQSARI
+501 RQNTRI

-512 VMDRPDPA
+512 VMDRPDPV
-520 ISLEGEGAEVRV
+520 ISLEGEGADVRV
-532 LVGPDYSAPDAQML
+532 HVGPDYCAPDAQML

-552 LASAAVAHWALERG
+552 LASAAVAHWARERG

-578 PREYAGIW
+578 PREYAGVW

-603 LEVQAKPHAALGLD
+603 LEVQARPHAALGLD
-617 RYTPMTSPLR
+617 RYTPVTSPLR

-650 EDMLVRLLQ
+650 EDALVSLLH

-689 KTWWPGVI
+689 KVWWSGVI

>member
-51 RLLPWLGPMHEADLG
+51 RLLPWLGPLHGADLG
-66 REEAVRLLEQ
+66 RDEAVRLLEQ
-76 HKKSREELAA
+76 HKKCREDLAS

-95 LAQGEVNV
+95 MAQGEVSV

-110 ELFTSDPPVD
+110 ELFTSDPSAD
-120 QVAAYGRALLACK
+120 QVSAYGRALLACK

-140 PDFQVFPAE
+140 PDFQVFPAD
-149 MVEKRLAEEKNRHE
+149 MVEKRLVEEKNRLE

-177 LWDVACRKRDLPP
+177 LWDVACRKRELPP
-190 PPAQGAS
+190 PPVEGAS
-197 SGEWPSDEV
+197 SGEWPSADV
-206 AESLEEVLRARMV
+206 AESLEEVLRSRMV
-219 DPEGQEHEALWRTLG
+219 DPEGQEFDALWRTLG

-242 LPLQLLVAWGKL
+242 LPLQLLVAWGKV
-254 PAHYNFWLDRAGY
+254 PPHYNFWLDRAGY
-267 AAGDSWWAA
+267 ASGDDWWTA
-276 HTEEVDALVRAARAC
+276 HRDEVDALVRAAESGQ
-291 NMPDAALFTPT
+291 MPDAALFTPAAPT
-302 ASTNCLCD
+302 PCMCD
-310 DNGTAGADESAAG
+310 DAA
-323 TAITDAAGPALLFE
+323 ASIPAVAPAASLLFE
-337 AGPLPE
+337 PGPLPE

-348 ISIDSASTRDVDDAF
+348 VSIDSASTRDVDDAF
-363 HVQPAD
+363 HVQSTD
-369 DGYLL
+369 DGCLL
-374 TLALACPALYWP
+374 TLALACPALYWH
-386 FGSPLDKAVLHRG
+386 FGGALDRAVLHRG

-423 LANDLRPAL
+423 LAGTPRPAL
-432 CVEVPVDG
+432 CVEIPVDAQ
-440 NGRFG
+440 GRYSS
-445 PCRVYL
+445 CRTYL
-451 ARVSLAANLT
+451 ARVRLAANLT
-461 YRDSQAVLDAQAE
+461 YRDSQAVLDAQSE
-474 GPDAPLPE
+474 GLALPD
-482 NPAALY
+482 NPAA
-488 AEQLRLGLNLARN
+488 AHAGQLSVGLELARK
-501 RQSARI
+501 RQNTRI

-512 VMDRPDPA
+512 VMDRPDPV
-520 ISLEGEGAEVRV
+520 ISLEGEGADVRV
-532 LVGPDYSAPDAQML
+532 HVGPDYCASDAQML

-552 LASAAVAHWALERG
+552 LASAAVAHWARERG

-578 PREYAGIW
+578 PREYAGVW

-603 LEVQAKPHAALGLD
+603 LEVQARPHAALGLD
-617 RYTPMTSPLR
+617 RYTPVTSPLR

-650 EDMLVRLLQ
+650 EDALVSLLH

-689 KTWWPGVI
+689 KVWWSGVI

>member
-17 MEGNAVQIALITEE
+17 LEGNAVQIALITEE

-51 RLLPWLGPMHEADLG
+51 RLLPWLGPLHGADLG
-66 REEAVRLLEQ
+66 RDEAVRLLEQ
-76 HKKSREELAA
+76 HKKCREELAS

-95 LAQGEVNV
+95 LAQGEVSV

-110 ELFTSDPPVD
+110 ELFTSDPSAD
-120 QVAAYGRALLACK
+120 QVSAYGRALLACK

-140 PDFQVFPAE
+140 PDFQVFPAD
-149 MVEKRLAEEKNRHE
+149 MVEKRLVEEKNRLE

-177 LWDVACRKRDLPP
+177 LWDVACRKRELPP
-190 PPAQGAS
+190 PPAEGAS
-197 SGEWPSDEV
+197 SGEWPSADV
-206 AESLEEVLRARMV
+206 AESLEEVLRSRMV
-219 DPEGQEHEALWRTLG
+219 DPEGQEFDALWRTLG

-242 LPLQLLVAWGKL
+242 LPLQLLVAWGKV
-254 PAHYNFWLDRAGY
+254 PPHYNFWLDRAGY
-267 AAGDSWWAA
+267 ASGDDWWTA
-276 HTEEVDALVRAARAC
+276 HREEVDALIRAAESGQ
-291 NMPDAALFTPT
+291 MPDAALFTPAAPT
-302 ASTNCLCD
+302 PCMCD
-310 DNGTAGADESAAG
+310 DAA
-323 TAITDAAGPALLFE
+323 ASIPAAAPATSLLFE
-337 AGPLPE
+337 PGPLPE

-348 ISIDSASTRDVDDAF
+348 VSIDSASTRDVDDAF
-363 HVQPAD
+363 HVQSTD

-374 TLALACPALYWP
+374 TLALACPALYWH
-386 FGSPLDKAVLHRG
+386 FGGVLDRAVLHRG

-423 LANDLRPAL
+423 LAGTPRPAL
-432 CVEVPVDG
+432 CVEIPVDAQ
-440 NGRFG
+440 GRYG
-445 PCRVYL
+445 SCRTYL
-451 ARVSLAANLT
+451 ARVRLAANLT
-461 YRDSQAVLDAQAE
+461 YRDSQAVLDAQSE
-474 GPDAPLPE
+474 GLALPD
-482 NPAALY
+482 NPAA
-488 AEQLRLGLNLARN
+488 AHAGQLSVGLELARK
-501 RQSARI
+501 RQNTRI

-512 VMDRPDPA
+512 VMDRPDPV
-520 ISLEGEGAEVRV
+520 ISLEGEGADVRV
-532 LVGPDYSAPDAQML
+532 HVGPDYCAPDAQML

-552 LASAAVAHWALERG
+552 LASAAVAHWARERG

-578 PREYAGIW
+578 PREYAGVW

-603 LEVQAKPHAALGLD
+603 LEVQARPHAALGLD
-617 RYTPMTSPLR
+617 RYTPVTSPLR

-650 EDMLVRLLQ
+650 EDALVSLLH

-689 KTWWPGVI
+689 KVWWSGVI

>member
-17 MEGNAVQIALITEE
+17 LEGNAVQIALITEE

-51 RLLPWLGPMHEADLG
+51 RLLPWLGPLHGADLG
-66 REEAVRLLEQ
+66 RDEAVRLLEQ
-76 HKKSREELAA
+76 HKKCREDLAS

-95 LAQGEVNV
+95 MAQGEVSV

-110 ELFTSDPPVD
+110 ELFTSDPSAD
-120 QVAAYGRALLACK
+120 QVSAYGRALLACK

-140 PDFQVFPAE
+140 PDFQVFPAD
-149 MVEKRLAEEKNRHE
+149 MVEKRLVEEKNRLE

-177 LWDVACRKRDLPP
+177 LWDVACRKRELPP
-190 PPAQGAS
+190 PPVEGAS
-197 SGEWPSDEV
+197 SGEWPSADV
-206 AESLEEVLRARMV
+206 AESLEEVLRSRMV
-219 DPEGQEHEALWRTLG
+219 DPEGQEFDALWRTLG

-242 LPLQLLVAWGKL
+242 LPLQLLVAWGKV
-254 PAHYNFWLDRAGY
+254 PPHYNFWLDRAGY
-267 AAGDSWWAA
+267 ASGDDWWTA
-276 HTEEVDALVRAARAC
+276 HRDEVDALVHAAESGQ
-291 NMPDAALFTPT
+291 MPDAALFTPAAPT
-302 ASTNCLCD
+302 PCMCD
-310 DNGTAGADESAAG
+310 DAAVS
-323 TAITDAAGPALLFE
+323 IPAAAPATSLLFE
-337 AGPLPE
+337 PGPLPE

-348 ISIDSASTRDVDDAF
+348 VSIDSASTRDVDDAF
-363 HVQPAD
+363 HVQSTD

-374 TLALACPALYWP
+374 TLALACPALYWH
-386 FGSPLDKAVLHRG
+386 FGGVLDRAVLHRG

-423 LANDLRPAL
+423 LAGTPRPAL
-432 CVEVPVDG
+432 CVEIPVDAQ
-440 NGRFG
+440 GRYG
-445 PCRVYL
+445 SCRTYL
-451 ARVSLAANLT
+451 ARVRLAANLT
-461 YRDSQAVLDAQAE
+461 YRDSQAVLDAQSE
-474 GPDAPLPE
+474 GLALPD
-482 NPAALY
+482 NPAA
-488 AEQLRLGLNLARN
+488 AHAGQLSVGLELARK
-501 RQSARI
+501 RQNTRI

-512 VMDRPDPA
+512 VMDRPDPV
-520 ISLEGEGAEVRV
+520 ISLEGEGADVRV
-532 LVGPDYSAPDAQML
+532 HVGPDYCAPDAQML

-552 LASAAVAHWALERG
+552 LASAAVAHWARERG

-578 PREYAGIW
+578 PREYAGVW

-603 LEVQAKPHAALGLD
+603 LEVQARPHAALGLD
-617 RYTPMTSPLR
+617 RYTPVTSPLR

-650 EDMLVRLLQ
+650 EDALVSLLH

-689 KTWWPGVI
+689 KVWWSGVI

>member
-17 MEGNAVQIALITEE
+17 LEGNAVQIALITEE

-51 RLLPWLGPMHEADLG
+51 RLLPWLGPLHGADLG
-66 REEAVRLLEQ
+66 RDEAVRLLEQ
-76 HKKSREELAA
+76 HKKCREDLAS

-95 LAQGEVNV
+95 MAQGEVSV

-110 ELFTSDPPVD
+110 ELFTSDPSAD
-120 QVAAYGRALLACK
+120 QVSAYGRALLACK

-140 PDFQVFPAE
+140 PDFQVFPAD
-149 MVEKRLAEEKNRHE
+149 MVEKRLVEEKNRLE

-177 LWDVACRKRDLPP
+177 LWDVACRKRELPP
-190 PPAQGAS
+190 PPAEGAS
-197 SGEWPSDEV
+197 SGEWPSADV
-206 AESLEEVLRARMV
+206 AESLEEVLRSRMV
-219 DPEGQEHEALWRTLG
+219 DPEGQEFDALWRTLG

-242 LPLQLLVAWGKL
+242 LPLQLLVAWGKV
-254 PAHYNFWLDRAGY
+254 PPHYNFWLDRAGF
-267 AAGDSWWAA
+267 ASGDDWWTA
-276 HTEEVDALVRAARAC
+276 HRDEVDALVHAAESGQ
-291 NMPDAALFTPT
+291 MPDAALFTPAAPTPCMCDDAT
-302 ASTNCLCD
+302 ASIP
-310 DNGTAGADESAAG
+310 AA
-323 TAITDAAGPALLFE
+323 APATSLLFE
-337 AGPLPE
+337 PGPLPE

-348 ISIDSASTRDVDDAF
+348 VSIDSASTRDVDDAF
-363 HVQPAD
+363 HVQSTD

-374 TLALACPALYWP
+374 TLALACPALYWH
-386 FGSPLDKAVLHRG
+386 FGGVLDRAVLHRG

-423 LANDLRPAL
+423 LAGTPRPAL
-432 CVEVPVDG
+432 CVEIPVDAQ
-440 NGRFG
+440 GRYG
-445 PCRVYL
+445 SCRTYL
-451 ARVSLAANLT
+451 ARVRLAANLT
-461 YRDSQAVLDAQAE
+461 YRDSQAVLDALSE
-474 GPDAPLPE
+474 GLALPD
-482 NPAALY
+482 NPAA
-488 AEQLRLGLNLARN
+488 AHAGQLSVGLELARK
-501 RQSARI
+501 RQNTRI

-512 VMDRPDPA
+512 VMDRPDPV
-520 ISLEGEGAEVRV
+520 ISLEGEGADVRV
-532 LVGPDYSAPDAQML
+532 HVGPDYCAPDAQML

-552 LASAAVAHWALERG
+552 VASAAVAHWARERG

-578 PREYAGIW
+578 PREYAGVW

-603 LEVQAKPHAALGLD
+603 LEVQARPHAALGLD
-617 RYTPMTSPLR
+617 RYTPVTSPLR

-650 EDMLVRLLQ
+650 EDALVSLLH

-689 KTWWPGVI
+689 KVWWSGVI

>member
-17 MEGNAVQIALITEE
+17 LEGNAVQIALITEE

-51 RLLPWLGPMHEADLG
+51 RLLPWLGPLHGADLG
-66 REEAVRLLEQ
+66 RDEAVRLLEQ
-76 HKKSREELAA
+76 HKKCREDLAS

-95 LAQGEVNV
+95 MAQGEVSV

-110 ELFTSDPPVD
+110 ELFTSDPSAD
-120 QVAAYGRALLACK
+120 QVSAYGRALLACK

-140 PDFQVFPAE
+140 PDFQVFPAD
-149 MVEKRLAEEKNRHE
+149 MVEKRLVEEKNRLE

-177 LWDVACRKRDLPP
+177 LWDVACRKRELPP
-190 PPAQGAS
+190 PPVEGAS
-197 SGEWPSDEV
+197 SGEWPSADV
-206 AESLEEVLRARMV
+206 AESLEEVLRSRMV
-219 DPEGQEHEALWRTLG
+219 DPEGQEFDALWRTLG

-242 LPLQLLVAWGKL
+242 LPLQLLVAWGKV
-254 PAHYNFWLDRAGY
+254 PPHYNFWLDRAGY
-267 AAGDSWWAA
+267 ASGDDWWTA
-276 HTEEVDALVRAARAC
+276 HRDEVDALVRAAESGQ
-291 NMPDAALFTPT
+291 MPDAALFTPAAPT
-302 ASTNCLCD
+302 PCMCD
-310 DNGTAGADESAAG
+310 DAA
-323 TAITDAAGPALLFE
+323 ASIPAAAPATSLLFE
-337 AGPLPE
+337 PGPLPE

-348 ISIDSASTRDVDDAF
+348 VSIDSASTRDVDDAF
-363 HVQPAD
+363 HVQSTD

-374 TLALACPALYWP
+374 TLALACPALYWH
-386 FGSPLDKAVLHRG
+386 FGGVLDRAVLHRG

-423 LANDLRPAL
+423 LAGTPRPAL
-432 CVEVPVDG
+432 CVEIPVDAQ
-440 NGRFG
+440 GRYG
-445 PCRVYL
+445 SCRTYL
-451 ARVSLAANLT
+451 ARVRLAANLT
-461 YRDSQAVLDAQAE
+461 YRDSQAVLDAQSKGLAL
-474 GPDAPLPE
+474 PD
-482 NPAALY
+482 NPAA
-488 AEQLRLGLNLARN
+488 AHAGQLSVGLELARK
-501 RQSARI
+501 RQNTRI

-512 VMDRPDPA
+512 VMDRPDPV
-520 ISLEGEGAEVRV
+520 ISLEGEGADVRV
-532 LVGPDYSAPDAQML
+532 HVGPDYCAPDAQML

-552 LASAAVAHWALERG
+552 LASAAVAHWARERG

-578 PREYAGIW
+578 PREYAGVW

-603 LEVQAKPHAALGLD
+603 LEVQARPHAALGLD
-617 RYTPMTSPLR
+617 RYTPVTSPLR

-650 EDMLVRLLQ
+650 EDALVSLLH

-689 KTWWPGVI
+689 KVWWSGVI

>member
-51 RLLPWLGPMHEADLG
+51 RLLPWLGPLHGADLG
-66 REEAVRLLEQ
+66 RDEAVRLLEQ
-76 HKKSREELAA
+76 HKKCREDLAS

-95 LAQGEVNV
+95 LAQGEVSV

-110 ELFTSDPPVD
+110 ELFTSDPSAD
-120 QVAAYGRALLACK
+120 QVSAYGRALLACK

-140 PDFQVFPAE
+140 PDFQVFPAD
-149 MVEKRLAEEKNRHE
+149 MVEKRLVEEKTRLE

-177 LWDVACRKRDLPP
+177 LWDVACRKRELPP
-190 PPAQGAS
+190 PPVEGAS
-197 SGEWPSDEV
+197 SGEWPSADV
-206 AESLEEVLRARMV
+206 AESLEEVLRSRMV
-219 DPEGQEHEALWRTLG
+219 DPEGQEFDALWRTLG

-242 LPLQLLVAWGKL
+242 LPLQLLVAWGKV
-254 PAHYNFWLDRAGY
+254 PPHYNFWLDRAGY
-267 AAGDSWWAA
+267 ASGDDWWTA
-276 HTEEVDALVRAARAC
+276 HRDEVDALVRAAESGQ
-291 NMPDAALFTPT
+291 MPDAALFTPAAPTPCMCDDAT
-302 ASTNCLCD
+302 ASIP
-310 DNGTAGADESAAG
+310 AA
-323 TAITDAAGPALLFE
+323 APATSLLFE
-337 AGPLPE
+337 PGPLPE

-348 ISIDSASTRDVDDAF
+348 VSIDSASTRDVDDAF
-363 HVQPAD
+363 HVQSTD

-374 TLALACPALYWP
+374 TLALACPALYWH
-386 FGSPLDKAVLHRG
+386 FGGALDRAVLHRG

-423 LANDLRPAL
+423 LAGTPRPAL
-432 CVEVPVDG
+432 CVEIPVDAQ
-440 NGRFG
+440 GRYG
-445 PCRVYL
+445 SCRTYL
-451 ARVSLAANLT
+451 ARVRLAANLT
-461 YRDSQAVLDAQAE
+461 YRDSQAVLNAQSE
-474 GPDAPLPE
+474 GVALPD
-482 NPAALY
+482 NPAA
-488 AEQLRLGLNLARN
+488 AHAGQLSVGLELARK

-512 VMDRPDPA
+512 VMDRPDPV
-520 ISLEGEGAEVRV
+520 ISLEGEGADVRV
-532 LVGPDYSAPDAQML
+532 HVGPDYCAPDAQML

-552 LASAAVAHWALERG
+552 VASAAVAHWARERG

-578 PREYAGIW
+578 PREYAGVW

-603 LEVQAKPHAALGLD
+603 LEVQARPHAALGLD
-617 RYTPMTSPLR
+617 RYTPVTSPLR

-650 EDMLVRLLQ
+650 EDALVSLLH

-689 KTWWPGVI
+689 KVWWSGVI

>member
-17 MEGNAVQIALITEE
+17 LEGNAVQIALITEE

-51 RLLPWLGPMHEADLG
+51 RLLPWLGPLHGADLG
-66 REEAVRLLEQ
+66 RDEAVRLLEQ
-76 HKKSREELAA
+76 HKKCREDLAS

-95 LAQGEVNV
+95 MAQGEVSV

-110 ELFTSDPPVD
+110 ELFTSDPSAD
-120 QVAAYGRALLACK
+120 QVSAYGRALLACK

-140 PDFQVFPAE
+140 PDFQVFPAD
-149 MVEKRLAEEKNRHE
+149 MVEKRLVEEKNRLE

-177 LWDVACRKRDLPP
+177 LWDVACRKRELPP
-190 PPAQGAS
+190 PPVEGAS
-197 SGEWPSDEV
+197 SGEWPSADV
-206 AESLEEVLRARMV
+206 AESLEEVLRSRMV
-219 DPEGQEHEALWRTLG
+219 DPEGQEFDALWRTLG

-242 LPLQLLVAWGKL
+242 LPLQLLVAWGKV
-254 PAHYNFWLDRAGY
+254 PPHYNFWLDRAGY
-267 AAGDSWWAA
+267 ASGDDWWTA
-276 HTEEVDALVRAARAC
+276 HRDEVDALVRAAESGQ
-291 NMPDAALFTPT
+291 MPDAALFTPAAPT
-302 ASTNCLCD
+302 PCMCD
-310 DNGTAGADESAAG
+310 DAAVS
-323 TAITDAAGPALLFE
+323 IPAAAPATSLLFE
-337 AGPLPE
+337 PGPLPE

-348 ISIDSASTRDVDDAF
+348 VSIDSASTRDVDDAF
-363 HVQPAD
+363 HVQSTD

-374 TLALACPALYWP
+374 TLALACPALYWH
-386 FGSPLDKAVLHRG
+386 FGGVLDRAVLHRG

-423 LANDLRPAL
+423 LAGTPRPAL
-432 CVEVPVDG
+432 CVEIPVDAQ
-440 NGRFG
+440 GRYG
-445 PCRVYL
+445 SCRTYL
-451 ARVSLAANLT
+451 ARVRLAANLT
-461 YRDSQAVLDAQAE
+461 YRDSQAVLDAQSE
-474 GPDAPLPE
+474 GLALPD
-482 NPAALY
+482 NPAA
-488 AEQLRLGLNLARN
+488 AHAGQLSVGLELARK
-501 RQSARI
+501 RQNTRI

-512 VMDRPDPA
+512 VMDRPDPV
-520 ISLEGEGAEVRV
+520 ISLEGEGADVRV
-532 LVGPDYSAPDAQML
+532 HVGPDYCAPDAQML

-552 LASAAVAHWALERG
+552 LASAAVAHWARERG

-578 PREYAGIW
+578 PREYAGVW

-603 LEVQAKPHAALGLD
+603 LEVQARPHAALGLD
-617 RYTPMTSPLR
+617 RYTPVTSPLR

-650 EDMLVRLLQ
+650 EDALVSLLH

-689 KTWWPGVI
+689 KVWWSGVI

>member
-17 MEGNAVQIALITEE
+17 LEGNAVQIALITEE

-51 RLLPWLGPMHEADLG
+51 RLLPWLGPLHGADLG
-66 REEAVRLLEQ
+66 RDEAVRLLEQ
-76 HKKSREELAA
+76 HKKCREDLAS

-95 LAQGEVNV
+95 LAQGEVSV

-110 ELFTSDPPVD
+110 ELFTSDPSAD
-120 QVAAYGRALLACK
+120 QVSAYGRALLACK

-140 PDFQVFPAE
+140 PDFQVFPAD
-149 MVEKRLAEEKNRHE
+149 MVEKRLVEEKNRLE

-177 LWDVACRKRDLPP
+177 LWDVACRKRELPP
-190 PPAQGAS
+190 PPVEGAS
-197 SGEWPSDEV
+197 SGEWPSADV
-206 AESLEEVLRARMV
+206 AESLEEVLRSRMV
-219 DPEGQEHEALWRTLG
+219 DPEGQEFDALWRTLG

-242 LPLQLLVAWGKL
+242 LPLQLLVAWGKV
-254 PAHYNFWLDRAGY
+254 PPHYNFWLDRAGY
-267 AAGDSWWAA
+267 ASGDDWWTA
-276 HTEEVDALVRAARAC
+276 HRDEVDALVRAAESGQ
-291 NMPDAALFTPT
+291 MPDAALFTPAAPT
-302 ASTNCLCD
+302 PCMCD
-310 DNGTAGADESAAG
+310 DAA
-323 TAITDAAGPALLFE
+323 ASIPAVAPATSLLFE
-337 AGPLPE
+337 PGPLPE

-348 ISIDSASTRDVDDAF
+348 VSIDSASTRDVDDAF
-363 HVQPAD
+363 HVQSTD

-374 TLALACPALYWP
+374 TLALACPALYWH
-386 FGSPLDKAVLHRG
+386 FGGVLDRAVLHRG

-423 LANDLRPAL
+423 LAGTPRPAL
-432 CVEVPVDG
+432 CVEIPVDAQ
-440 NGRFG
+440 GRYG
-445 PCRVYL
+445 SCRTYL
-451 ARVSLAANLT
+451 ARVRLAANLT
-461 YRDSQAVLDAQAE
+461 YRDSQAVLDAQSE
-474 GPDAPLPE
+474 GLALPD
-482 NPAALY
+482 NPAA
-488 AEQLRLGLNLARN
+488 AHAGQLSVGLELARK
-501 RQSARI
+501 RQNTRI

-512 VMDRPDPA
+512 VMDRPDPV
-520 ISLEGEGAEVRV
+520 ISLEGEGADVRV
-532 LVGPDYSAPDAQML
+532 HVGPDYCAPDAQML

-552 LASAAVAHWALERG
+552 LASAAVAHWARERG

-578 PREYAGIW
+578 PREYAGVW

-603 LEVQAKPHAALGLD
+603 LEVQARPHAALGLD
-617 RYTPMTSPLR
+617 RYTPVTSPLR

-650 EDMLVRLLQ
+650 EDALVSLLH

-689 KTWWPGVI
+689 KVWWSGVI

>member
-51 RLLPWLGPMHEADLG
+51 RLLPWLGPLHGADLG
-66 REEAVRLLEQ
+66 RDEAVRLLEQ
-76 HKKSREELAA
+76 HKKCREDLAS

-110 ELFTSDPPVD
+110 ELFTSDPSAD
-120 QVAAYGRALLACK
+120 QVSAYGRALLACK

-140 PDFQVFPAE
+140 PDFQVFPAD
-149 MVEKRLAEEKNRHE
+149 MVEKRLVEEKTRLE

-177 LWDVACRKRDLPP
+177 LWDVACRKRELPP
-190 PPAQGAS
+190 PPVEGAS
-197 SGEWPSDEV
+197 SGEWPSADV
-206 AESLEEVLRARMV
+206 AESLEEVLRSRMV
-219 DPEGQEHEALWRTLG
+219 DPEGQEFDALWRTLG

-242 LPLQLLVAWGKL
+242 LPLQLLVAWGKV
-254 PAHYNFWLDRAGY
+254 PPHYNFWLDRAGF
-267 AAGDSWWAA
+267 APGDDWWTA
-276 HTEEVDALVRAARAC
+276 HRDEVDALVHAAESGQ
-291 NMPDAALFTPT
+291 MPDAALFTPAAPT
-302 ASTNCLCD
+302 PCMCD
-310 DNGTAGADESAAG
+310 DAA
-323 TAITDAAGPALLFE
+323 ASIPAAAPATSLLFE
-337 AGPLPE
+337 PGPLPE

-348 ISIDSASTRDVDDAF
+348 VSIDSASTRDVDDAF
-363 HVQPAD
+363 HVQPTD

-374 TLALACPALYWP
+374 TLALACPALYWR
-386 FGSPLDKAVLHRG
+386 FGGALDRAVLHRG

-423 LANDLRPAL
+423 LAGTPRPAL
-432 CVEVPVDG
+432 CVEIPVDAH
-440 NGRFG
+440 GRYG
-445 PCRVYL
+445 SCRTYL
-451 ARVSLAANLT
+451 ARVRLAANLT
-461 YRDSQAVLDAQAE
+461 YRDSQAVLNAQSE
-474 GPDAPLPE
+474 GVALPD
-482 NPAALY
+482 NPAA
-488 AEQLRLGLNLARN
+488 AHAGQLSVGLELARK

-512 VMDRPDPA
+512 VMDRPDPV
-520 ISLEGEGAEVRV
+520 ISLEGEGADVRV
-532 LVGPDYSAPDAQML
+532 HVGPDYCAPDAQML

-552 LASAAVAHWALERG
+552 VASAAVAHWARERG

-578 PREYAGIW
+578 PREYAGVW

-603 LEVQAKPHAALGLD
+603 LEVQARPHAALGLD
-617 RYTPMTSPLR
+617 RYTPVTSPLR

-650 EDMLVRLLQ
+650 EDALVSLLH

-689 KTWWPGVI
+689 KVWWSGVI